1 LLGTVSDLWE
11 LKYAGRVGLSYIIA
25 PFLGPSL
32 DPLIGAYVIAEY
44 DNNLKYAIWVIMM
57 ILAPGAPAIV
67 SLKETSKRRIL
78 YLQAKRR
85 GSDLNVRN
93 KSVVMKRIGN
103 VMLKPLHMCLVEVY
117 SCHFAL

>member
-1 LLGTVSDLWE
+1 LLGIVSDLWE

-32 DPLIGAYVIAEY
+32 GPLIGAYVIAEY
-44 DNNLKYAIWVIMM
+44 DNNWKYAIWVIMM
-57 ILAPGAPAIV
+57 ILAPVAPAIV

-78 YLQAKRR
+78 YPRAKRR

-93 KSVVMKRIGN
+93 KSVVMKRIGT
-103 VMLKPLHMCLVEVY
+103 LC
-117 SCHFAL
+117 